1 MGKKAT
7 KATKK
12 FAAKGQ
18 LKKTIQ
24 ARQKHNQIKKRAQG
38 RKAGLGKSNNRNLNE
53 ERDGEEEGEGREFV
67 EAGKKGKR

>member
-24 ARQKHNQIKKRAQG
+24 ARQKHNQIRKKSQG
-38 RKAGLGKSNNRNLNE
+38 RKAGSGKSNNRNE
-53 ERDGEEEGEGREFV
+53 ERDGEEEGEERELV
-67 EAGKKGKR
+67 ETGKKGKR